1 MAEIFRTARLRVR
14 PWTASESDVAAAFA
28 IYGDPEVKRYLF
40 SGSADADVDVTRAWL
55 TQFVA
60 EADPASST
68 GSWAVE
74 LLDDGAVVGT
84 AILKPVD
91 MNGVVDIEIGFHLAR
106 SVWGRG
112 YATELAIG
120 LLAYGF
126 ATFAVPRIISFAQ
139 PDNAASRR
147 VLVKS
152 GFRETGTGE
161 FKGVPVVTYVIERER
176 RSKPLSPDQYPGD
189 R

>member
-1 MAEIFRTARLRVR
+1 MTEIFRTARLRVR
-14 PWTASESDVAAAFA
+14 PWTASDSDVAAAFA

-40 SGSADADVDVTRAWL
+40 SGPPDADISVTRAWL
-55 TQFVA
+55 TRFAA
-60 EADPASST
+60 EADPTSPT

-74 LLDDGAVVGT
+74 QLDDGVTIGT
-84 AILKPVD
+84 AILKPID
-91 MNGVVDIEIGFHLAR
+91 MNGVEDIEIGFHLAR
-106 SVWGRG
+106 SVWRRG

-120 LLAYGF
+120 LLRYGF
-126 ATFAVPRIISFAQ
+126 ATFPVPRIIAFAR

-161 FKGVPVVTYVIERER
+161 FKGVPVVTYVIERE
-176 RSKPLSPDQYPGD
+176 
-189 R
+189 